1 MLSKSQTPFFV
12 IFIAMVIGGGIF
24 ILPVAYHLL
33 RTGQTD
39 IATVL
44 LFLILGTGCFSEF
57 VKVMSIAGH
66 CEMIFAAGER
76 IGSILKEKEL
86 PEPAVPVL
94 PQKHDIE
101 LKDVSFQ
108 YGTGTQTV
116 LKNVSA
122 KLPESSFTAI
132 VGPSGSGK
140 TTLVHLIARMWDL
153 ESGSISIGGINIK
166 SIGTAGLNQAVGTVF
181 QDVQMLTATVRSNIC
196 MNKTAV
202 SQKEIE
208 NAART
213 ACCHDFIMSL
223 PKGYDTVIGEGGE
236 VHLSGGEK
244 QRIAIARAVL
254 KNPPVILL
262 DEASCYTDAENE
274 TNIQKAFSRVMR
286 NKTVVVIAHRLSTI
300 VRADNILVINN
311 GEITE
316 QGRHNELLSKNGL
329 YKKMWE
335 AHSKAKGWKLSEME
349 VV

>member
-1 MLSKSQTPFFV
+1 
-12 IFIAMVIGGGIF
+12 
-24 ILPVAYHLL
+24 
-33 RTGQTD
+33 
-39 IATVL
+39 
-44 LFLILGTGCFSEF
+44 
-57 VKVMSIAGH
+57 
-66 CEMIFAAGER
+66 
-76 IGSILKEKEL
+76 
-86 PEPAVPVL
+86 
-94 PQKHDIE
+94 
-101 LKDVSFQ
+101 
-108 YGTGTQTV
+108 
-116 LKNVSA
+116 
-122 KLPESSFTAI
+122 
-132 VGPSGSGK
+132 
-140 TTLVHLIARMWDL
+140 
-153 ESGSISIGGINIK
+153 
-166 SIGTAGLNQAVGTVF
+166 
-181 QDVQMLTATVRSNIC
+181 